1 MNVINLAR
9 LECKDIQEEGADKIL
24 FMRNRLRSSTDKD
37 PNIIMLYSKQKS
49 VINEG
54 KVEEKDELSHWATL
68 DPIGNP
74 VMGQFNISE

>member
-1 MNVINLAR
+1 
-9 LECKDIQEEGADKIL
+9 
-24 FMRNRLRSSTDKD
+24 
-37 PNIIMLYSKQKS
+37 MLYSKQKS